1 MAPTLEAGSTVPL
14 FISDFEGAMFFDSP
28 QEGGGIFAVGEEDQ
42 TNILIFGDTNDVAVG
57 GDEVD
62 IIMAGAGND
71 NIMGAEGT
79 DFMFGG
85 FGDDIVRGGL
95 GDDVIVGNQGSDL
108 LISGGGSDVYEFFA
122 DQFEQGDFDIILDF
136 EEGKDSIFIVGS
148 TDAAYDAATG
158 LLSVDGS
165 VVGRMSAGLDVD
177 ITAAQNTTV
186 IS

>member
-1 MAPTLEAGSTVPL
+1 MTSTLEAGSTVPL
-14 FISDFEGAMFFDSP
+14 FISDFEGAMFFDEP
-28 QEGGGIFAVGEEDQ
+28 QEGGGIFAVGKEDQ
-42 TNILIFGDTNDVAVG
+42 TNILIFGDTNDVAAG

-62 IIMAGAGND
+62 VIMAGGGND

-95 GDDVIVGNQGSDL
+95 GDDVVVGNQGSDL
-108 LISGGGSDVYEFFA
+108 LISGGGSDVFEFFA
-122 DQFEQGDFDIILDF
+122 DQFEEGDFDIILDF
-136 EEGKDSIFIVGS
+136 EAGLDSVVIVGS
-148 TDAAYDAATG
+148 TDVAYDAATG
-158 LLSVDGS
+158 LLSVDSS

-177 ITAAQNTTV
+177 INSAESTTV

>member
-1 MAPTLEAGSTVPL
+1 MAPTLESGSTVPQ
-14 FISDFEGAMFFDSP
+14 FISDFEGAMFFDSS
-28 QEGGGIFAVGEEDQ
+28 QEGGGTFAVGEEDQ
-42 TNILIFGDTNDVAVG
+42 TNILLFGDTNDVAAG

-62 IIMAGAGND
+62 VIMAGAGDD

-85 FGDDIVRGGL
+85 LGDDVVRGGL

-136 EEGKDSIFIVGS
+136 EVGKDSILVVGS
-148 TDAAYDAATG
+148 TDAVYDAATG

-165 VVGRMSAGLDVD
+165 EVAELSAGLDID
-177 ITAAQNTTV
+177 TIARDNSSV